1 MPPGIGPGGSTRVEA
16 VTASIVVFGAT
27 GYTGRLT
34 VGALV
39 RQGARPVLAGRSRS
53 RLDEVAA
60 EVGGGLETR
69 LADVDDPESLRAL
82 LQAGDV
88 LVTTVGPFLRRG
100 RPAAEAA
107 VKAGAHYLDSCGEA
121 AFIREVFERLGPR
134 AERAGVGLLTSFGYD
149 YVPGNLAGA
158 MAVQE
163 AGPAAVRVDVG
174 YFLDG
179 GPGSTPSRGQASAGT
194 KAALI
199 GGFTTPSFA

>member
-1 MPPGIGPGGSTRVEA
+1 M
-16 VTASIVVFGAT
+16 TASIVVFGAT

-100 RPAAEAA
+100 RPARSPARARSWIRCTISA
-107 VKAGAHYLDSCGEA
+107 ISSGA
-121 AFIREVFERLGPR
+121 IRSSSPSW
-134 AERAGVGLLTSFGYD
+134 TS
-149 YVPGNLAGA
+149 
-158 MAVQE
+158 
-163 AGPAAVRVDVG
+163 
-174 YFLDG
+174 
-179 GPGSTPSRGQASAGT
+179 SAG
-194 KAALI
+194 
-199 GGFTTPSFA
+199 